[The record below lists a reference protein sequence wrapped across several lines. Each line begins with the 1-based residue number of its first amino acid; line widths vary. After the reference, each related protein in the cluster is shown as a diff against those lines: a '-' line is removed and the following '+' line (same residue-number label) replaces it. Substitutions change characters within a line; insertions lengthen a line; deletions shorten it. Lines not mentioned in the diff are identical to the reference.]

1 MLKNTTASPSTSSPQ
16 HLLTSPGKE
25 TQPTSSQPTSP
36 IVRSGSQRLPEM
48 ELQRFARPDAQ
59 ASTSAAAS
67 SSRPPRNDAPRA
79 PVREMSLRYMADV
92 EAQTDTPVPGRG
104 ARLLQQGRHL
114 ASGARNLAQSS
125 MSQVRS
131 GAAAGAAYAGQ
142 AATAARDKAVQGYHY
157 TAAKAQQ
164 GWQAT
169 SEFTRQSAQDLVG
182 DRLPSRAA
190 VGAFTGHTVQQLLT
204 CGIPTFS
211 REYAMLQIYRGIVNS
226 KFAQDNPFAV
236 VGMQTAVSMAAV
248 LAHAKLRH
256 ARMDRDPEAAVKG
269 HFGLTNAQ
277 WDAMSPQ
284 DKARHKE
291 IQQADSR
298 RVTANQVIAETGN
311 FIMGATAAAGGD
323 PGVSARVLA
332 TQVRNII
339 YAAMRELMQASL
351 KFVDTRG
358 PGTSGVND
366 ANMSSMAAVYTLMT
380 MGASTASDGV
390 VGAVLNARSV
400 GLSGLQFQVADTN
413 NPVNDPQ
420 LENAALVSLVRG
432 LFNTS
437 VEVIDAGVGK
447 HYETKQVGAQ
457 QVWNSGSKLPMKD
470 HDRILDHSVAR
481 FSWNQFAGMANLAVQ
496 QVARATGLNRAAP
509 ALTSFLGVGT
519 TAAAFGLAY
528 RNTNQ
533 TYQAH
538 ARVRSAVANAQ
549 APAAPATAPA
559 PEGGSQAVASGAG
572 HATQA
577 RQRHAAVP
585 EIEEPADDSAALPPH
600 GGQARPTA

>member
-1 MLKNTTASPSTSSPQ
+1 MLKNSTSAPSASPR

-25 TQPTSSQPTSP
+25 TQPASSQPASP
-36 IVRSGSQRLPEM
+36 IVRAGSRRLPEM
-48 ELQRFARPDAQ
+48 ELQRLARPDAQ

-67 SSRPPRNDAPRA
+67 STRPPRNDAPRA

-104 ARLLQQGRHL
+104 ARLLRQGRNL
-114 ASGARNLAQSS
+114 ASRARNLAQSS
-125 MSQVRS
+125 MAQVRS
-131 GAAAGAAYAGQ
+131 GAATGAAYAGQ
-142 AATAARDKAVQGYHY
+142 AAMAVKDKAVQGYHY

-164 GWQAT
+164 GWEVT
-169 SEFTRQSAQDLVG
+169 SQFTRQSAQDVVG

-190 VGAFTGHTVQQLLT
+190 VGAFAGHTVQQLLT

-226 KFAQDNPFAV
+226 RFAQDNPFAI

-248 LAHAKLRH
+248 LAHTKLRH

-269 HFGLTNAQ
+269 HFGLTDAQ

-291 IQQADSR
+291 IQRADSR

-311 FIMGATAAAGGD
+311 FVMGATAAAGGD
-323 PGVSARVLA
+323 PSVSARVLA

-358 PGTSGVND
+358 PGTSGVNN

-380 MGASTASDGV
+380 MGASTASDAV

-400 GLSGLQFQVADTN
+400 SLSGLQFQVADTN

-420 LENAALVSLVRG
+420 LENAALVALVRG
-432 LFNTS
+432 LFNTA
-437 VEVIDAGVGK
+437 VEAIDAGVGK
-447 HYETKQVGAQ
+447 HYETKQVGAR

-481 FSWNQFAGMANLAVQ
+481 FSWNQLAGMANLAVQ
-496 QVARATGLNRAAP
+496 QAARATGLDKAAP

-538 ARVRSAVANAQ
+538 ARVRSAVASAQ

-559 PEGGSQAVASGAG
+559 PDGSSQATASGTG
-572 HATQA
+572 HTTQA
-577 RQRHAAVP
+577 RQRHAAAQ
-585 EIEEPADDSAALPPH
+585 EIEESTDDDASVPPH
-600 GGQARPTA
+600 GAQARPTA